1 MNLIY
6 TDGASKGNP
15 GPASIGV
22 ICYQDETKKHTL
34 FKISKK
40 IGTATNN
47 IAEWTALIS
56 ALESSID
63 LHLNDILLHLDSE
76 LVVKQF
82 KGEYKTKNP
91 ELLQLKEKAIQLA
104 KKIPNLKIQHIR
116 RELNKE
122 ADKLANEAFL
132 KN

>member
-1 MNLIY
+1 MNLIF

-22 ICYQDETKKHTL
+22 ICYQDETKKNIV

-47 IAEWTALIS
+47 IAEWTALIT
-56 ALESSID
+56 ALEISIEQN
-63 LHLNDILLHLDSE
+63 LIDILLNLDSE

-91 ELLQLKEKAIQLA
+91 ELLQLKERAIKLSKQ
-104 KKIPNLKIQHIR
+104 IPNLKIQHIR

-122 ADKLANEAFL
+122 ADKLANEAFQ
-132 KN
+132 